1 VNVYWYWPFLRRE
14 ELGQAEGVVGP
25 GDRLFLHTTP
35 RPTDPIVSP
44 EPAWQVDATLPAV
57 DERAEGSITW
67 AASRGLTYLD
77 RARVRART
85 ARTGGFDV
93 CHVVYLN
100 PFTDPFTL
108 GALQK
113 HVPLVTSVHDVV
125 PHNARV
131 PAAVEHALL
140 AREYRH
146 GGTLLVHHASVG
158 RRLTDEF
165 DVDPGRI
172 VVVPLQIPPPEI
184 RRPEHPPARR
194 EGTKTVLFFGAFRRN
209 KGIDVLLEAIRRLR
223 GESDA
228 RFVFAGRGFPDVE
241 QQVAEAAARD
251 PRIDAEIG
259 YATAARKSE
268 LHATADLM
276 VLPYTSFASQS
287 AVLQD
292 AYAHRLPVVVSD
304 VGALGE
310 TIREDR
316 TGWVVEPGDPERLA
330 ATILAA
336 LRDEDALARAAAAA
350 NVIALDRTP
359 VRIGRRWR
367 EVYEQVIAA
376 DPHP

>member
-14 ELGQAEGVVGP
+14 ELGQAEGVIGP

-35 RPTDPIVSP
+35 RPDDPIVSP
-44 EPAWQVDATLPAV
+44 DPAWHVDATLPAIE
-57 DERAEGSITW
+57 DRAEGSITW

-77 RARVRART
+77 RARIRART
-85 ARTGGFDV
+85 ARTGGFDI

-108 GALQK
+108 GALRK
-113 HVPLVTSVHDVV
+113 RVPLVSSVHDVV

-131 PAAVEHALL
+131 PAPVEHTLL

-146 GGTLLVHHASVG
+146 GGTLLVHHPSVG

-165 DVDPGRI
+165 GVDPDRI
-172 VVVPLQIPPPEI
+172 VVVPLQIPPPRI
-184 RRPEHPPARR
+184 RLPERPPVPRDGPE
-194 EGTKTVLFFGAFRRN
+194 TVLFFGAFRRN
-209 KGIDVLLEAIRRLR
+209 KGIDVLLDAITRLQ
-223 GESDA
+223 GETDA

-241 QQVAEAAARD
+241 QQVSEAAARD
-251 PRIDAEIG
+251 ARIVAEIG

-268 LHATADLM
+268 LHATATLM

-310 TIREDR
+310 TIREDE
-316 TGWVVEPGDPERLA
+316 TGWVVAPGDAEQLA
-330 ATILAA
+330 AAVLAA
-336 LRDEDALARAAAAA
+336 LRDEPARAHAAAAA
-350 NVIALDRTP
+350 DAIARDRTP

-367 EVYEQVIAA
+367 EVYEQTIGRRAG
-376 DPHP
+376 